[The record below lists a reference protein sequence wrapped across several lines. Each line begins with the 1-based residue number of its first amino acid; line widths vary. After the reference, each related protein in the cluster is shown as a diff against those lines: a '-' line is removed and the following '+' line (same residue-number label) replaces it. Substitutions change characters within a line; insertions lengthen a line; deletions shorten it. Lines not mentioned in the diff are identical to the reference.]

1 MHVNFKS
8 HWLLYFISYL
18 PIYKLLKI
26 FYILQ
31 LFYWV
36 LCGPQLCKSSHRKAA
51 TVSLFTRVYGTM
63 EGDWQMLIYFLAI
76 KHLFIWSFEHLSDPL
91 LFVNF
96 FPAQCQSAIYFIGES
111 KAIWNFQQ
119 SELLWL
125 EEEPKRVS
133 DIQWHIFHWRIL
145 N

>member
-1 MHVNFKS
+1 MINSEIVLFYVVHWNHVKFK
-8 HWLLYFISYL
+8 
-18 PIYKLLKI
+18 KI

-31 LFYWV
+31 PFYWV

-63 EGDWQMLIYFLAI
+63 EGDCQMLIYFLAI
-76 KHLFIWSFEHLSDPL
+76 KHLFIWSFEHLYDPL